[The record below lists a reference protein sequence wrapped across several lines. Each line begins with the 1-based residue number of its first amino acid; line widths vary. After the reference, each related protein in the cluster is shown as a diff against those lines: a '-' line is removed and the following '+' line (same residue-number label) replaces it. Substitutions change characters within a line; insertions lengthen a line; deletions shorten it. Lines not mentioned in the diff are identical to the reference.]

1 MRSRTRD
8 DSLRHISSSSKGYRM
23 AILNV
28 QGLVLLGVL
37 AEPEGSS
44 RSLPF
49 KRARLLCFEILQDR
63 STCPARH
70 SAAAEG
76 LSLEC
81 PASGVDLLGLIWSRM
96 KVSGRLDRNQG
107 GHGHAQDT
115 VRGGPGNSDSVLSGS
130 LA

>member
-8 DSLRHISSSSKGYRM
+8 DSLRHISSSSKGYRV

-49 KRARLLCFEILQDR
+49 KRARLLCFETFQIRQNALQDIAPLLKAYLR
-63 STCPARH
+63 NVQH
-70 SAAAEG
+70 
-76 LSLEC
+76 
-81 PASGVDLLGLIWSRM
+81 LGLTC
-96 KVSGRLDRNQG
+96 SG
-107 GHGHAQDT
+107 
-115 VRGGPGNSDSVLSGS
+115 
-130 LA
+130 